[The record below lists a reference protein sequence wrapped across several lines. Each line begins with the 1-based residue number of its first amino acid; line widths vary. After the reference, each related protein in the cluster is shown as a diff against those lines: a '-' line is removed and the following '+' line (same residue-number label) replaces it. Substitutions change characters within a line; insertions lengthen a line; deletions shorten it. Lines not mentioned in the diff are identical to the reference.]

1 MDSIEQPLIVAVVS
15 TFRDTQVIKQV
26 AIRTHRYVVTV
37 LKGYCR
43 KLTVTRLLKCM

>member
-1 MDSIEQPLIVAVVS
+1 MDSTEQPLFVAVVS

-26 AIRTHRYVVTV
+26 AIRTHCCVVNV

-43 KLTVTRLLKCM
+43 NLTVTRLLKCM

>member
-26 AIRTHRYVVTV
+26 AIRDRKSVV
-37 LKGYCR
+37 
-43 KLTVTRLLKCM
+43 